1 MDQFDA
7 DILRKLN
14 GQKYWDI
21 EELWEGWQLNIA
33 TMERF
38 DSEEWIEIRLNGI
51 GPNGLSTAQ
60 TPTIVQGDW
69 FSPHKH
75 CEPWQK
81 YFIVD
86 SDDVRPRWRERC
98 LQQIGFLMYE
108 NTSHTDFYISEK
120 RSPCELKLAT
130 KGRIALAQSAVT
142 TQPDQGRM
150 PEPQIRDKDDVQVV
164 SATTGDQVTKP
175 KADQIVVLW
184 PGAEHTPY
192 NIRIARSRTA
202 ILESGGNVKEA
213 HKLLSREGNG
223 IALATLYGHIKILNK
238 EDRGWN
244 SGIISKQLGNLE
256 NGVSPRTKGKQRG
269 S

>member
-1 MDQFDA
+1 MNQFDA

-14 GQKYWDI
+14 GQQYWDI
-21 EELWEGWQLNIA
+21 EELWEGWQLDIA

-51 GPNGLSTAQ
+51 GPNGRSTAQ
-60 TPTIVQGDW
+60 TPTIVQGNW

-108 NTSHTDFYISEK
+108 NTSHTDFYTSEK
-120 RSPCELKLAT
+120 RFPCELKLAT

-142 TQPDQGRM
+142 TQPAQGRM
-150 PEPQIRDKDDVQVV
+150 PELQKHDTLAWKLSLLDGYTQTKIAEQLTAQFGEIYSQGQV
-164 SATTGDQVTKP
+164 SRMISRAKQHANRSGLSEHLEKP
-175 KADQIVVLW
+175 KSL
-184 PGAEHTPY
+184 
-192 NIRIARSRTA
+192 NIILTDPSKIDMGSRTD
-202 ILESGGNVKEA
+202 KR
-213 HKLLSREGNG
+213 K
-223 IALATLYGHIKILNK
+223 
-238 EDRGWN
+238 
-244 SGIISKQLGNLE
+244 
-256 NGVSPRTKGKQRG
+256 PTKKPNQD
-269 S
+269 